1 MRYLVAAA
9 IMLLPLLDLGWN
21 LTHLSSGLPDIFG
34 LLAFAR
40 GLVENGAWPG
50 TPYFP
55 AGYPLLLIPFGLAG
69 NALLG
74 GYLLSAG
81 GLMLALWALYRL
93 VRVFDGPRWL
103 GLTAV
108 VCGWLLPVY
117 RLPAGSPSVDALFTG
132 LGLWF
137 LAAVIALWRQG
148 TRPDSAAEDAAA
160 GDQLAA
166 LTARELAPWVGWG
179 LVVPVIVMP
188 LLRYHAAI
196 LLLPVLLVL
205 TLWRPRVRRVL
216 LWPWVGLI
224 CVLAFNF
231 LSWYAAWGEP
241 MPSVVGIQ
249 MRCGLEF
256 AYRVNYENPEYM
268 YLDYIGMCEHAR
280 RSSVIADYGW
290 PLVARHTLRSLYLY
304 MRRPPMVLLLGL
316 AFLTLL
322 IRRRFPAGAGIL
334 ALWAV
339 LYCLALSP
347 AYYTPRGALLPALA
361 AVGLS
366 LVLATWLAA
375 RCHIVWA
382 GLAAAV
388 LLLIGMSQ
396 AARYARLVFIE
407 RNHFAQL
414 SRQFDDL
421 MREREWSNDEV
432 IVTDVRVIPLRG
444 NPWGLPFAHTEMF
457 WTDDP
462 AVRPEQTPGIVRLAQ
477 ESVAAGPPG
486 YRVLLFKRNHPR
498 ADEMQ
503 ELLASPQWTP
513 LTEIEE
519 MLVLVRSEQA
529 SADGA

>member
-9 IMLLPLLDLGWN
+9 ILLLPLLDLSWN
-21 LTHLSSGLPDIFG
+21 IANFNSGLPDIFG

-40 GLVENGAWPG
+40 GFAESGVWPG

-93 VRVFDGPRWL
+93 VRVFDCPRWL
-103 GLTAV
+103 GFVAV
-108 VCGWLLPVY
+108 ICGFLLPVY

-148 TRPDSAAEDAAA
+148 GLADDTAENAAPDDK
-160 GDQLAA
+160 LRA
-166 LTARELAPWVGWG
+166 LTARQLAPWVGWG
-179 LVVPVIVMP
+179 LVVPIVVLP
-188 LLRYHAAI
+188 LLRYHALI

-205 TLWRPRVRRVL
+205 TLARPRARRVL
-216 LWPWVGLI
+216 LWPWAGLL
-224 CVLAFNF
+224 CALAFNF
-231 LSWYAAWGEP
+231 VSWYAAYGEP
-241 MPSVVGIQ
+241 MPGVVGIQ

-280 RSSVIADYGW
+280 QSSVIADYGW
-290 PLVARHTLRSLYLY
+290 PLVAKHTLRSWYLYL
-304 MRRPPMVLLLGL
+304 RRPPMVLMLGL
-316 AFLTLL
+316 ALLTLL
-322 IRRRFPAGAGIL
+322 FRRRFVPGAGIL
-334 ALWAV
+334 ALWIP

-361 AVGLS
+361 AAGLA
-366 LVLATWLAA
+366 LVLATALIA
-375 RCHIVWA
+375 RRHLVWA
-382 GLAAAV
+382 GAAAAL
-388 LLLIGMSQ
+388 LLLIGCSL
-396 AARYARLVFIE
+396 AARYATAVFKE
-407 RNHFAQL
+407 RYHFAQL
-414 SRQFDDL
+414 SSQFDDL
-421 MREREWSNDEV
+421 MREHGWSNAEV
-432 IVTDVRVIPLRG
+432 IATDVRVIPLRQS
-444 NPWGLPFAHTEMF
+444 PWGLPFAHTEMF

-462 AVRPEQTPGIVRLAQ
+462 AVRTEQTPGIVRLAQ
-477 ESVAAGPPG
+477 QDVAAGPPG

-498 ADEMQ
+498 VDEMQ
-503 ELLASPQWTP
+503 ELLDSPVWTP

-519 MLVLVRSEQA
+519 MLVLVRADQP
-529 SADGA
+529 SAGDA